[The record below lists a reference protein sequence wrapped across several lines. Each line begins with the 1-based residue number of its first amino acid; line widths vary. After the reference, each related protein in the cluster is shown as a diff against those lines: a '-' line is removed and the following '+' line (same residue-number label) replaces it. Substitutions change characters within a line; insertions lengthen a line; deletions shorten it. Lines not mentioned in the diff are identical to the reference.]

1 MENESKVELP
11 NCVFFFLF
19 FFISPRQEV
28 GGIRQSYDEKK
39 KARERSIPLGSL
51 STFWALGIIWGEI
64 PFSRTTHTASG
75 DWD

>member
-1 MENESKVELP
+1 MEIESKVELP
-11 NCVFFFLF
+11 NCVCVFFFL
-19 FFISPRQEV
+19 SARGRRL
-28 GGIRQSYDEKK
+28 GGYVNLMMEKK